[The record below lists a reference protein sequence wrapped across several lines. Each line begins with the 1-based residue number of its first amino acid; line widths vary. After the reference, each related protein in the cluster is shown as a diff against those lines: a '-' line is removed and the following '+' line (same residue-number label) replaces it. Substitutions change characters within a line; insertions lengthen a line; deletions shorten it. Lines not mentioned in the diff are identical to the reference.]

1 MDRFDINIL
10 GCGSATP
17 SLRHL
22 PSSQIVNFR
31 EKLFMVDCGEGAQ
44 LQMRRMGLKFSR
56 LGHIFLSHLHGDHV
70 FGLPGLLSTLDL
82 HDKGGRVVVH
92 CFAEGRKVLKPVLDY
107 FCRETGFE
115 IVFEDIDP
123 KGAGVLYED
132 QSLTVSHFPLY
143 HRVPCTGFIFREK
156 PRDRKYLAET
166 GRFHGVPAYE
176 IARIKA
182 GADFIREDGRV
193 VPNAVLTADPAPP
206 LSYAYCSDT
215 MPDSRVAQ
223 AIEGVDV
230 LFHESTYDSSLRQQA
245 LARGHSTAAEAARV
259 ARQAGAKVLVIG
271 HYSKRYTDEQPLVDE
286 ARAIFGPAV
295 IGATEGMRLSIPE
308 IVKKYGNL

>member
-17 SLRHL
+17 THRHL

-56 LGHIFLSHLHGDHV
+56 LGHIFLSHMHGDHV

-92 CFAEGRKVLKPVLDY
+92 CFAEGRKVLRPVLDY

-123 KGAGVLYED
+123 RGSGVLYED

-156 PRDRKYLAET
+156 PRERKYLSDI
-166 GRFHGVPAYE
+166 GRFHGVPVYE
-176 IARIKA
+176 ISRIKA
-182 GADFIREDGRV
+182 GADFERPDGRV
-193 VPNAVLTADPAPP
+193 VPNSELTTAPEP
-206 LSYAYCSDT
+206 PMSYAYCSDT
-215 MPDSRVAQ
+215 MPDERVSR

-230 LFHESTYDSSLRQQA
+230 VYHESTYDSSLEKMA
-245 LARGHSTAAEAARV
+245 HARGHSTAADAARI
-259 ARQAGAKVLVIG
+259 ARQAGAKVLVLG
-271 HYSKRYTDEQPLVDE
+271 HYSKRYTDERLLLDV
-286 ARAIFGPAV
+286 AREVFGPAV
-295 IGATEGMRLSIPE
+295 IAATEGMCLSLPE
-308 IVKKYGNL
+308 LVKKYGND